1 MLAMAAEVWR
11 EHRWAFIYPD
21 LHHPRAQTE
30 TTLTL
35 GGRGGHDHHCEGWAF
50 IYPIPVL
57 LNICFVPCRLC
68 GLNASDGHYVCEL
81 YDGPRTNT
89 HKNCDIGKAR
99 GTTTIAKERRRFN
112 RYRYYSILGLFHV
125 ECAGSTALMAT
136 TSVNCMMDSGQIPT
150 TANTT

>member
-1 MLAMAAEVWR
+1 MKDGRLFIRYRYYSIFALFHVDCAGSTPLMATTSVNCMM
-11 EHRWAFIYPD
+11 D
-21 LHHPRAQTE
+21 LGQIHTK
-30 TTLTL
+30 TTTL
-35 GGRGGHDHHCEGWAF
+35 GG
-50 IYPIPVL
+50 
-57 LNICFVPCRLC
+57 
-68 GLNASDGHYVCEL
+68 
-81 YDGPRTNT
+81 
-89 HKNCDIGKAR
+89 AR